1 MIEVGLRKDGIMISG
16 HAGYAPTGSDIV
28 CAGVTALTQELI
40 RSMEGLTDDRI
51 ETDIGSGM
59 ASIQYGDLSEKGRLL
74 IDSFFIGICMITPM
88 NSVLVMEFIACSSS
102 SVCNFSPG

>member
-40 RSMEGLTDDRI
+40 GSMEGLTDDRI
-51 ETDIGSGM
+51 ETDIGSGI
-59 ASIQYGDLSEKGRLL
+59 ASIQYGDLSEKGKLL
-74 IDSFFIGICMITPM
+74 IDSFFIGICTIAEEFPDYVRIT
-88 NSVLVMEFIACSSS
+88 
-102 SVCNFSPG
+102 

>member
-1 MIEVGLRKDGIMISG
+1 MIEVGVRKDGIMISG
-16 HAGYAPTGSDIV
+16 HAGYAPAGSDIV

-74 IDSFFIGICMITPM
+74 IDSFFIGICMIAE
-88 NSVLVMEFIACSSS
+88 EFPDYVRII
-102 SVCNFSPG
+102 

>member
-1 MIEVGLRKDGIMISG
+1 LIEVGLRKDGIMISG

-74 IDSFFIGICMITPM
+74 IDSFFIGICMIAE
-88 NSVLVMEFIACSSS
+88 EFPDYVRIT
-102 SVCNFSPG
+102 

>member
-1 MIEVGLRKDGIMISG
+1 MVSG

-74 IDSFFIGICMITPM
+74 IDSFFIGICMIAE
-88 NSVLVMEFIACSSS
+88 EFPDYVRIT
-102 SVCNFSPG
+102 

>member
-40 RSMEGLTDDRI
+40 GSMEGLTDDRI

-59 ASIQYGDLSEKGRLL
+59 ASIQYGDLSEKGKLL
-74 IDSFFIGICMITPM
+74 INSFFIGICMIAE
-88 NSVLVMEFIACSSS
+88 EFPDYVRIT
-102 SVCNFSPG
+102 

>member
-74 IDSFFIGICMITPM
+74 IDSFFIGICMIAEKFPDYVRIT
-88 NSVLVMEFIACSSS
+88 
-102 SVCNFSPG
+102 

>member
-1 MIEVGLRKDGIMISG
+1 MIEVGIRKGGIMISG

-74 IDSFFIGICMITPM
+74 IDSFFIGICMIAE
-88 NSVLVMEFIACSSS
+88 EFPDYVRIT
-102 SVCNFSPG
+102 

>member
-1 MIEVGLRKDGIMISG
+1 MISG

-74 IDSFFIGICMITPM
+74 IDSFFIGICMIAE
-88 NSVLVMEFIACSSS
+88 EFPDYVRIT
-102 SVCNFSPG
+102 

>member
-40 RSMEGLTDDRI
+40 GSMEGLTDDRI

-74 IDSFFIGICMITPM
+74 IDSVFIGICMIAE
-88 NSVLVMEFIACSSS
+88 EFPDYVRII
-102 SVCNFSPG
+102 

>member
-59 ASIQYGDLSEKGRLL
+59 ASIQYGDLSEKGKLL
-74 IDSFFIGICMITPM
+74 INSFFIGICMIAE
-88 NSVLVMEFIACSSS
+88 EFPDYVRIT
-102 SVCNFSPG
+102 

>member
-59 ASIQYGDLSEKGRLL
+59 VSIQYGDLSEKGRLL
-74 IDSFFIGICMITPM
+74 IDSFFIGICMIAE
-88 NSVLVMEFIACSSS
+88 EFPDYVRIT
-102 SVCNFSPG
+102 

>member
-74 IDSFFIGICMITPM
+74 IDSFFIGICMIAE
-88 NSVLVMEFIACSSS
+88 EFPNYVRIT
-102 SVCNFSPG
+102 

>member
-59 ASIQYGDLSEKGRLL
+59 ASIQYGDLSEKGKLL
-74 IDSFFIGICMITPM
+74 INSFFIGICMIAK
-88 NSVLVMEFIACSSS
+88 EFPDYVRIT
-102 SVCNFSPG
+102 

>member
-1 MIEVGLRKDGIMISG
+1 MIEVSVRKDGIVVSG
-16 HAGYAPTGSDIV
+16 HAGYAPAGSDIV

-59 ASIQYGDLSEKGRLL
+59 ASIQYGDLSEKGKLL
-74 IDSFFIGICMITPM
+74 IDSFFIGICMIAE
-88 NSVLVMEFIACSSS
+88 EFPDYVRIT
-102 SVCNFSPG
+102 

>member
-59 ASIQYGDLSEKGRLL
+59 ASIQYGDLSEKGKLL
-74 IDSFFIGICMITPM
+74 IDSFFIGICMIAE
-88 NSVLVMEFIACSSS
+88 EFPDYVRIT
-102 SVCNFSPG
+102 

>member
-59 ASIQYGDLSEKGRLL
+59 ASIQFGDLSEKGRLL
-74 IDSFFIGICMITPM
+74 IDSFFIGICMIAE
-88 NSVLVMEFIACSSS
+88 EFPDYVRIT
-102 SVCNFSPG
+102 

>member
-59 ASIQYGDLSEKGRLL
+59 ASIQFGDLSEKGRLL
-74 IDSFFIGICMITPM
+74 IDSFFIGICMIAE
-88 NSVLVMEFIACSSS
+88 EFPDYVRII
-102 SVCNFSPG
+102 